1 MTEHIGKNKP
11 NGDIIQDNLYDAVI
25 TNDKSKIRNIA

>member
-11 NGDIIQDNLYDAVI
+11 NGDIIHENLYDAVI
-25 TNDKSKIRNIA
+25 RNDRSKIINIA